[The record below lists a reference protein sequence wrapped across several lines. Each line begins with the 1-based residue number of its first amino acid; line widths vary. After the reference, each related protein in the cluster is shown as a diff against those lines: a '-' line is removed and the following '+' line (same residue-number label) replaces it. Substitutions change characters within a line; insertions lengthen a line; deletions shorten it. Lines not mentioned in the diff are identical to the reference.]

1 MYPSNERLVMNSF
14 WDFFWLLIWIYVL
27 MAFFMVLFHIISD
40 LFRDRDLGGFA
51 KALWIIA
58 LIFVPILAA
67 LIYLIARGRG
77 MVERRGEAYRQAQ
90 AETEQYIKT
99 VASAPSSADQ
109 IASAKAL
116 LDAGTI
122 NQGEYEQLKVKALA

>member
-1 MYPSNERLVMNSF
+1 MNSF

-27 MAFFMVLFHIISD
+27 MAFFVVLFHIIGD

-51 KALWIIA
+51 KAVWIVA
-58 LIFVPILAA
+58 LIIVPIITS

-77 MVERRGEAYRQAQ
+77 MVERRAESNRQAQ
-90 AETEQYIKT
+90 AETEQYIKS

-122 NQGEYEQLKVKALA
+122 DKGEYEQLKVKALA